1 MCEQYSITMVYW
13 KKGGKSMPLHIKQIM
28 TITKVKTEEKKKR
41 GTLTN
46 GNKFSY
52 VLNEWFGGE
61 MNVLE

>member
-1 MCEQYSITMVYW
+1 
-13 KKGGKSMPLHIKQIM
+13 MPLHIKQIM

>member
-1 MCEQYSITMVYW
+1 MCEQYSITMV

-28 TITKVKTEEKKKR
+28 TITNVKKEEKKR